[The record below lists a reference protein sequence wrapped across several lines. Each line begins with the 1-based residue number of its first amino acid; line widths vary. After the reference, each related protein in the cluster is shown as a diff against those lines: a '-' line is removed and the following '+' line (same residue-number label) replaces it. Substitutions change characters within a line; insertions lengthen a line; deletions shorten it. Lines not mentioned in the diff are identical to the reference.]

1 MKTSW
6 QSDHPSGDSVQG
18 YSDLESFKESEAQLP
33 MVSIVL
39 RPLSIF
45 CGCLTVLCALTAFAF
60 AAEETEL
67 SLDQV
72 VEIALKRNPGI
83 VASEQQM
90 EGARARVTQS
100 TAAYWPQVTGSAA
113 FDRQRIPASGSGLP
127 ASVPI
132 QRDFNNYS
140 AGLSAS
146 QYLYDFGQTTGLVQE
161 SRYNLSASR
170 EGLASTLADVVQQVK
185 KTYYEVLK
193 NQRLVQ
199 VAEETLSSREKHLE
213 QASAFY
219 QVGLRPK
226 IEVARAEVDVANARQ
241 NLIQARF
248 NRDIAFVNLENVL
261 GGRPVSGPY
270 RVQDAVARPM
280 RPTQLEP
287 LLEEA
292 LKARS
297 EVLQLEAQIQAAE
310 AHLHS
315 SQGKYWPRLTGVAN
329 YGWENSEFPL
339 SETWQFGAQMSW
351 SIFNGFQT
359 QGEVAETKARIN
371 QTRAQLDQTR
381 LQVIQQVSQAYL
393 GLDAAEQ
400 SIATSEVTVR
410 QAQENMDLAEGRY
423 RTGVGD
429 AIEYTDAQVS
439 LTSAKNTLV
448 QATYIYLQA
457 LVDLDRAMGRG
468 PRPAEALRAK

>member
-1 MKTSW
+1 
-6 QSDHPSGDSVQG
+6 
-18 YSDLESFKESEAQLP
+18 

-39 RPLSIF
+39 RLVSML
-45 CGCLTVLCALTAFAF
+45 CACLTVLCGLTAFAVR
-60 AAEETEL
+60 AEETEL

-83 VASEQQM
+83 VSSEQQM
-90 EGARARVTQS
+90 EGARARVTQN
-100 TAAYWPQVTGSAA
+100 TAAYWPQLTGNASY
-113 FDRQRIPASGSGLP
+113 DRQRIPASGSGLP

-140 AGLSAS
+140 ASLSAS

-161 SRYNLSASR
+161 SRYNLRASR
-170 EGLASTLADVVQQVK
+170 ESLASTLADVVQQVK
-185 KTYYEVLK
+185 KAYYEVLK

-226 IEVARAEVDVANARQ
+226 IEVVRAEVDVANARQ
-241 NLIQARF
+241 SLIQARF

-261 GGRPVSGPY
+261 GGRPVPGPY
-270 RVQDAVARPM
+270 RVQDVTGRPL
-280 RPTQLEP
+280 RPSQLEP

-292 LKARS
+292 VKARS
-297 EVLQLEAQIQAAE
+297 EVLQVEEQIRAAE

-315 SQGKYWPRLTGVAN
+315 SEGKYWPRLTGVAS

-339 SETWQFGAQMSW
+339 SENWQFGAQMSW
-351 SIFNGFQT
+351 SIFSGFQT

-371 QTRAQLDQTR
+371 QNRAQLEQTR

-400 SIATSEVTVR
+400 SIVTAEVTVR
-410 QAQENMDLAEGRY
+410 QAQENLDLADGRY

-468 PRPAEALRAK
+468 PRPAETDQSKRYPSRAR